1 MFNRHSNTHPH
12 SEITSAPPPLP
23 SSGANTYPPEKK
35 DSSRAE
41 MGLASNVNDP
51 ERTGD
56 METDS
61 GLDPKARD
69 GVTVD
74 AVWGRIDA
82 NGPNYRNLGWY
93 VRLRRCHGR

>member
-12 SEITSAPPPLP
+12 SEITSAPVPPPRP
-23 SSGANTYPPEKK
+23 SSGGNTYPPEKK

-82 NGPNYRNLGWY
+82 NGPNYRNLGW
-93 VRLRRCHGR
+93 